1 MITAPKYSRA
11 KYGARSRV
19 EISLTVR
26 NWIKYFHEVEFG
38 LAVLRRVSPAAQVT
52 NHKLPSY
59 HVWTVGCQ
67 MNTSDSERLSAGF
80 TNMGFESTDDM
91 ANADV
96 VVMNT
101 CVVRQ
106 SAEDTATGILGR
118 LGKRMKGNTNRMI
131 AVMGCMVGP
140 QQAELK
146 RRFPYV
152 DVWARPQEFE
162 PILETAGI
170 KHGLDPEGCL
180 VEAVSENPN
189 VASFIPI
196 VHGCD
201 KFCTFCIIP
210 YRRGRENSR
219 PAFDIVHEAEMMV
232 ARGVKDITLL
242 GQNVDSYGH
251 DIRPRLDLADLME
264 QVHEIPGLERIRFMT
279 SHPNDMSVRI
289 IEAIRDL
296 PKVCEMINLPFQAGD
311 DTVLANMRRGYT
323 RGQFLDKIEQIQQMI
338 PNVTL
343 TTDLIVGFS
352 GETDAQF
359 EKSMDV
365 LRAVEFSK
373 VHTSEYSY
381 REGTYASRKM
391 TDDIPRAI
399 KKARKATVEQLQNE
413 IQTKNN
419 ATLIGSNFDVLVEG
433 RKRGRLHG
441 RNRGDKLIYLNM
453 AVGTEAVE
461 PQPGQTVQVEITDS
475 SPWSLEAE
483 LIESRVQ
490 KEKVPVV

>member
-1 MITAPKYSRA
+1 
-11 KYGARSRV
+11 
-19 EISLTVR
+19 
-26 NWIKYFHEVEFG
+26 
-38 LAVLRRVSPAAQVT
+38 
-52 NHKLPSY
+52 
-59 HVWTVGCQ
+59 
-67 MNTSDSERLSAGF
+67 MNTSDSERLSSGF
-80 TNMGFESTDDM
+80 TNMGFDSTDDM

-96 VVMNT
+96 VVLNT

-106 SAEDTATGILGR
+106 SAEDTATGLLGR
-118 LGKRMKGNTNRMI
+118 IGKRMKGNDDRMI

-140 QQAELK
+140 EQKELR

-162 PILETAGI
+162 PILETAGMR
-170 KHGLDPEGCL
+170 HGLDPEGCL
-180 VEAVSENPN
+180 SGAVPENPN

-219 PAFDIVHEAEMMV
+219 SSFEIIHEAEMLV

-251 DIRPRLDLADLME
+251 DLRPRVDLADLLE
-264 QVHEIPGLERIRFMT
+264 QVNDIDGLERIRFLT
-279 SHPNDMSVRI
+279 SHPNDMSLRI
-289 IEAIRDL
+289 LEAVRDL
-296 PKVCEMINLPFQAGD
+296 PKVCETINLPFQAGD

-323 RGQFLDKIEQIQQMI
+323 SSQYLDRIELIKKTI
-338 PNVTL
+338 PGVDL
-343 TTDLIVGFS
+343 TTDLIVGFN

-359 EKSMDV
+359 GRSMDI
-365 LRAVEFSK
+365 LRQVEFEK

-381 REGTYASRKM
+381 REGTFASRKM
-391 TDDIPRAI
+391 TDDIERAV
-399 KKARKATVEQLQNE
+399 KKFRKATVDEFQNE

-419 ATLIGSNFDVLVEG
+419 AKRVGLSYEVLVEG

-441 RNRGDKLIYLNM
+441 RSRGDKLIYLNM
-453 AVGTEAVE
+453 INGLGEPE
-461 PQPGQTVQVEITDS
+461 PQAGETVNVEITGS

-483 LIESRVQ
+483 LTDVQTRVK
-490 KEKVPVV
+490 KEKVPVQ

>member
-1 MITAPKYSRA
+1 
-11 KYGARSRV
+11 
-19 EISLTVR
+19 
-26 NWIKYFHEVEFG
+26 
-38 LAVLRRVSPAAQVT
+38 
-52 NHKLPSY
+52 
-59 HVWTVGCQ
+59 
-67 MNTSDSERLSAGF
+67 MNKSDSERLSSGF
-80 TNMGFESTDDM
+80 TNMGFDSTDDM

-96 VVMNT
+96 VVLNT

-106 SAEDTATGILGR
+106 SAEDTATGLIGR
-118 LGKRMKGNTNRMI
+118 LGKRIKGNDDRMI

-140 QQAELK
+140 EQSELR

-162 PILETAGI
+162 PILETAGLR
-170 KHGLDPEGCL
+170 HGLDPEGCL
-180 VEAVSENPN
+180 SGAIPENPN

-210 YRRGRENSR
+210 YRRGRETSR
-219 PAFDIVHEAEMMV
+219 SVFEIVHEAEMMV

-251 DIRPRLDLADLME
+251 DIQPRVDLADLME
-264 QVHEIPGLERIRFMT
+264 QVHEINGLERLRFLT
-279 SHPNDMSVRI
+279 SHPNDMSLRI
-289 IEAIRDL
+289 LEAVRDL

-323 RGQFLDKIEQIQQMI
+323 RGQYLDKIDLVKKII
-338 PNVTL
+338 PDVTL

-399 KKARKATVEQLQNE
+399 KKARKVAVDELQNE
-413 IQTKNN
+413 IQAKNN
-419 ATLIGSNFDVLVEG
+419 AILVGSTYDVLVEG

-441 RNRGDKLIYLNM
+441 RNRGDKLIYIDLP
-453 AVGTEAVE
+453 VDQGVVE
-461 PQPGQTVQVEITDS
+461 PQPGQTVEVEITDS

-483 LIESRVQ
+483 LATARVM
-490 KEKVPVV
+490 KEKVPVA

>member
-1 MITAPKYSRA
+1 
-11 KYGARSRV
+11 
-19 EISLTVR
+19 
-26 NWIKYFHEVEFG
+26 
-38 LAVLRRVSPAAQVT
+38 
-52 NHKLPSY
+52 
-59 HVWTVGCQ
+59 
-67 MNTSDSERLSAGF
+67 MNESDSERLSSGF
-80 TNMGFESTDDM
+80 SKMGFESTADI
-91 ANADV
+91 ATADV
-96 VVMNT
+96 VVLNT

-106 SAEDTATGILGR
+106 SAEDTATGMLGR
-118 LGKRMKGNTNRMI
+118 IGKRMKGNDDRMI

-140 QQAELK
+140 EQSELK

-152 DVWARPQEFE
+152 NVWARPQEFA
-162 PILETAGI
+162 PILELAGM

-180 VEAVSENPN
+180 SGAVPENPN

-219 PAFDIVHEAEMMV
+219 SAFEIVHEAELMV

-251 DIRPRLDLADLME
+251 DLRPRIDLADLME
-264 QVHEIPGLERIRFMT
+264 QVQEIDGLERIRFLT

-296 PKVCEMINLPFQAGD
+296 PKVCEMINLPFQSGD
-311 DTVLANMRRGYT
+311 DTILANMRRGYT
-323 RGQFLDKIEQIQQMI
+323 SGQYLEKAFLIKDMI
-338 PNVTL
+338 PDVSL

-359 EKSMDV
+359 EKSMDI
-365 LRAVEFSK
+365 LRAVEFTK

-381 REGTYASRKM
+381 REGTFASRKM
-391 TDDIPRAI
+391 NDDVDRAV
-399 KKARKATVEQLQNE
+399 KKARKVAVDEFQQE
-413 IQTKNN
+413 IQAKNN
-419 ATLIGSNFDVLVEG
+419 ATLIGQSLDVLVEG

-441 RNRGDKLIYLNM
+441 RSRGDRLIYLN
-453 AVGTEAVE
+453 VPNGLGVPE
-461 PQPGQTVQVEITDS
+461 PQAGDTVNVEITDS

-483 LIESRVQ
+483 LPVAQAPDERGQVK